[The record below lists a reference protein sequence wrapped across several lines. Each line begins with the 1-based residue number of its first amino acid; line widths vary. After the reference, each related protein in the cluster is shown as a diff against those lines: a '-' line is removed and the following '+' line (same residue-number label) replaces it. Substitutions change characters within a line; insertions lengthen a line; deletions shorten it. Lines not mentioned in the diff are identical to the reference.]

1 MAEAADG
8 GEAVRLARVHRPDL
22 AVLDVAMPGM
32 SGIEAAAQ
40 IRAEAPATRILA
52 LSMYGD
58 EHYQRRMFAAG
69 AAAYLV
75 KNEASAELIQAIE
88 TVMGGGT
95 FVSPALAATG
105 AAAGTAAV
113 PSNAELEADLLT
125 VREREV
131 LALLAQGRRT
141 KEIAAALAIGA
152 KTVETYR
159 ARIMMKLRVDNVPD
173 LVRFAIRAGIAPLE

>member
-8 GEAVRLARVHRPDL
+8 AEAVRLARIRRPDL
-22 AVLDVAMPGM
+22 AVIDVAMPVM

-52 LSMYGD
+52 LSMHGD

-88 TVMGGGT
+88 MVMGGRHLRE
-95 FVSPALAATG
+95 SR
-105 AAAGTAAV
+105 AGRDRGGGRHRGR
-113 PSNAELEADLLT
+113 AEQ
-125 VREREV
+125 R
-131 LALLAQGRRT
+131 
-141 KEIAAALAIGA
+141 
-152 KTVETYR
+152 R
-159 ARIMMKLRVDNVPD
+159 ARGGPAHGART
-173 LVRFAIRAGIAPLE
+173 